1 MLCAQAD
8 ITAPMA
14 PARSKALTASFPDE
28 NFSDVRTDN
37 YYWLQDVTRRA
48 DIVPLQ

>member
-1 MLCAQAD
+1 
-8 ITAPMA
+8 MA